1 MAGTV
6 LVAGKSGQVSR
17 IIREQSMI
25 KTLFALEGIGQA
37 LKIEHGVIHMETAEC
52 LQFIDITDRI
62 VELVEDCGIQNGI
75 VNVQTRHT
83 TTAIMVNENEPLL
96 LEDMKRTLDRLAP
109 REIEYGHNDFSIR
122 TANMQPDET
131 KNGHSHCKA
140 LFLRTSETLNLTG
153 GVVQLGRWQRVFL
166 IELDGARSRSVSVTV
181 MGNQT

>member
-1 MAGTV
+1 
-6 LVAGKSGQVSR
+6 
-17 IIREQSMI
+17 MI

-122 TANMQPDET
+122 TANMQADET